1 MSNDQ
6 HNNPQQNDTLDS
18 ANDVNTDSLDNA
30 NDANN
35 SLNADG
41 VMMRMDYARP
51 SQVIDSQVIEQQVID
66 SQVIDSPVNT
76 DASLSQDNS
85 EKLTQHV
92 ALFTELNRQDVKFHA
107 KVKSPL
113 LFRDTLSALFDVVSS
128 DYRYVPKDRSA
139 YSVFM
144 QMRRANANKNLF
156 TAQRQYFEWLFN
168 NDPLA
173 FCILDPIIQVHEQG
187 ISFEVFSRDEGC
199 YAQLTLSHDI
209 FASQSSANGADN
221 INYGTTSIDY
231 SSALYEGIQRIRDY
245 TPTSLDIGHEAVSL
259 QRLNEAT
266 NNDNQQANGKSE
278 ANNETNEVEVNEVIE
293 KRINV
298 PKNWIRSLLQVQ
310 SASQLPQDSIELDPI
325 ALYNVL
331 FELRMHADI
340 KGKRRGLLIELRP
353 QQQPIII
360 LEPFNIA
367 VTSQVSKHARPYQG
381 SQAKLI
387 RLWGRRRLALLKRLL
402 PHCKTVNVSLLGQG
416 MPSYWTLAGDGFHFT
431 FAMTGFS
438 QSNWSQAL
446 GFDLLLPKRP
456 QSLSIEGEV
465 DDNANNNSADQSDL
479 QALLEQLQQQPSSLA
494 DLAKTNKNNK
504 DNKESKANKTAI
516 RQQLLSAS
524 QQGFIR
530 YDMATQTYYYRPL
543 TQTPLDMQAFAYH
556 NPAEKQA
563 YDLVSRA
570 DAIRKFSV
578 DNLASQGILIQA
590 DIHVSED
597 RRSYHSQLQLGDE
610 GIVSRA
616 ECSCPQFLQHRLTQ
630 GVCSHLIALRLA
642 YNDFDASRDPQAQA
656 NWQETRILSK
666 RINMNTNGTNANNN
680 ATNTQTDEQ
689 SNADFNPV
697 LDLTALS
704 NSNSKD
710 NRKNNSKDDN
720 SQDSNNH
727 NSHAGMSSVNIQQV
741 QITLKAKKVII
752 EYLNHDPRKRKYQHY
767 QHQNGQG
774 ETTGDSNAINTAT
787 NTRQQFVFNQP
798 KQAKQAFLQ
807 HIAKFEADGFIE
819 NQGV

>member
-1 MSNDQ
+1 
-6 HNNPQQNDTLDS
+6 
-18 ANDVNTDSLDNA
+18 
-30 NDANN
+30 
-35 SLNADG
+35 
-41 VMMRMDYARP
+41 MMRMDYARP

-85 EKLTQHV
+85 ETLTQHV

-209 FASQSSANGADN
+209 FDSQSSADSADN

-259 QRLNEAT
+259 QRLNSPNIDNDTTNT
-266 NNDNQQANGKSE
+266 NNDSQKANGESE
-278 ANNETNEVEVNEVIE
+278 VDNQTNEVIE

-367 VTSQVSKHARPYQG
+367 VTSQVSKHSRVYQG

-456 QSLSIEGEV
+456 QSLSVAGDNIDGEV
-465 DDNANNNSADQSDL
+465 DGNTDNANSKNADQSDL
-479 QALLEQLQQQPSSLA
+479 QALLEKLQQQPSSLT
-494 DLAKTNKNNK
+494 DLANSSIPSKTS
-504 DNKESKANKTAI
+504 KESKINKTAI
-516 RQQLLSAS
+516 RQQLLTAS

-666 RINMNTNGTNANNN
+666 RININANNAIN
-680 ATNTQTDEQ
+680 KVTNVQTDEQ

-704 NSNSKD
+704 NSNRKD
-710 NRKNNSKDDN
+710 NSKNNGKDDN
-720 SQDSNNH
+720 SQGSNNH

-767 QHQNGQG
+767 QHQNGQS
-774 ETTGDSNAINTAT
+774 ETTGNSHTAT

>member
-6 HNNPQQNDTLDS
+6 KNNTLDS
-18 ANDVNTDSLDNA
+18 ANDMNTNNDVN
-30 NDANN
+30 NN
-35 SLNADG
+35 LNADG

-51 SQVIDSQVIEQQVID
+51 SQVID

-209 FASQSSANGADN
+209 FDSQSSAGGADS

-266 NNDNQQANGKSE
+266 NNDNQKVNGKSE

-367 VTSQVSKHARPYQG
+367 VTSQVSKHARSYQG

-456 QSLSIEGEV
+456 QSLSVEGDKIDGNV
-465 DDNANNNSADQSDL
+465 SSKNDDQSDL
-479 QALLEQLQQQPSSLA
+479 QALLEQLQQQPSSLT
-494 DLAKTNKNNK
+494 DLSK
-504 DNKESKANKTAI
+504 DNKTNKTAI
-516 RQQLLSAS
+516 RQQLLTAS

-563 YDLVSRA
+563 YDLVSRT

-642 YNDFDASRDPQAQA
+642 YNDFDASHDPQAQA

-666 RINMNTNGTNANNN
+666 RININTNSTN

-689 SNADFNPV
+689 SNANFNPI

-710 NRKNNSKDDN
+710 NRKNNSKDDG
-720 SQDSNNH
+720 SQDSNNQ

-767 QHQNGQG
+767 QRQNGQG
-774 ETTGDSNAINTAT
+774 ETTGDSNNSNSNAINTAT
-787 NTRQQFVFNQP
+787 NTRQQFIFNQP